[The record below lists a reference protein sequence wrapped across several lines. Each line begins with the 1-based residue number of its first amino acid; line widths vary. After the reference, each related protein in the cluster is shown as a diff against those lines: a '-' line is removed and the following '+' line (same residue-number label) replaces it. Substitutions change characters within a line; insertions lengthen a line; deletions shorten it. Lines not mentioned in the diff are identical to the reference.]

1 MSLGFRGVA
10 MSQVQFGPNMGG
22 NIGTAVLGSLVVS
35 RLEAN
40 IQTQLAGLPPAAA
53 NFAPKGA
60 SSSAQTLFDASKITA
75 ARAALPPQL
84 VPLFDQVLHAIRV
97 GLANSLHEI
106 FLLGAAVLVLA
117 LIASVFLKDV
127 PMRGRKQEP
136 GAEAAPVVA
145 A

>member
-1 MSLGFRGVA
+1 MS
-10 MSQVQFGPNMGG
+10 S
-22 NIGTAVLGSLVVS
+22 TACASCS
-35 RLEAN
+35 A
-40 IQTQLAGLPPAAA
+40 
-53 NFAPKGA
+53 FA
-60 SSSAQTLFDASKITA
+60 INA

-117 LIASVFLKDV
+117 LVASVFLKDV
-127 PMRGRKQEP
+127 PLRGRKQEP

>member
-1 MSLGFRGVA
+1 MAS
-10 MSQVQFGPNMGG
+10 
-22 NIGTAVLGSLVVS
+22 
-35 RLEAN
+35 
-40 IQTQLAGLPPAAA
+40 LPPAAG
-53 NFAPKGA
+53 NFVPKGA
-60 SSSAQTLFDASKITA
+60 SSSAQTLFDGAKISA

-117 LIASVFLKDV
+117 LVASVFLKDV
-127 PMRGRKQEP
+127 PLRGRKQEP